1 MKIKLAI
8 LEKDKGY
15 LNRIVTAFEIKY
27 SDKFEVYSFTELAV
41 ALQTLRTARID
52 VLIASDVFEV
62 DINQI
67 PKRCGFA
74 YLVDSAEIDM
84 LNNQRTICKF
94 QKADLI
100 YKQILSIYS
109 ENAGNITGLKIND
122 ENCKLIAFASP
133 SGGCGSS
140 TMAAA
145 CALHF
150 STQGKKTL
158 YLNLEKYGSSDIF
171 FLAEGQ
177 FDMSDI
183 IFALKSKK
191 ANLSL
196 KLESSVKQDKSGV
209 YFYSQ
214 TKVALDML
222 ELCADDIL
230 RLISELKLT
239 GSYDYIVLDME
250 FEIDK
255 GYLDIYRKVHSIVVV
270 GDGSEISNLKIFRG
284 YNAIVTK
291 EQESDSSIANRMVL
305 MYNKFSNK
313 SSRALDNIE
322 LKSIGGAPRFEHATT
337 RQVLSQLSNL
347 SVFDDIIRV

>member
-109 ENAGNITGLKIND
+109 ENAGNITGLKITD
-122 ENCKLIAFASP
+122 DSCKLIAFTSP
-133 SGGCGSS
+133 CGGTGSS

-150 STQGKKTL
+150 AGQGKKTL
-158 YLNLEKYGSSDIF
+158 YLNLEKYGSSDSF
-171 FLAEGQ
+171 FSAEGQ

>member
-8 LEKDKGY
+8 LDKDKSY
-15 LNRIVTAFEIKY
+15 LNRIVTVFEVKY
-27 SDKFEVYSFTELAV
+27 ADKFEVYSFTDLSV
-41 ALQTLRTARID
+41 AIQTLSEVKID
-52 VLIASDVFEV
+52 VLIANDAFDVDV
-62 DINQI
+62 VKL

-74 YLVDSAEIDM
+74 YFVDSPDIDM

-109 ENAGNITGLKIND
+109 ENAGNITGLKISD
-122 ENCKLIAFASP
+122 DSCKLVAFTSP
-133 SGGCGSS
+133 CGGTGSS

-150 STQGKKTL
+150 AGQGKKTL
-158 YLNLEKYGSSDIF
+158 YLNLEKYGSSDSF
-171 FLAEGQ
+171 FSAEGQ

-196 KLESSVKQDKSGV
+196 KLESSVKQDNSGV

-222 ELCADDIL
+222 ELSADDIL
-230 RLISELKLT
+230 HLISELKLT
-239 GSYDYIVLDME
+239 GSYDYIRITITIKDPAYTL
-250 FEIDK
+250 
-255 GYLDIYRKVHSIVVV
+255 
-270 GDGSEISNLKIFRG
+270 
-284 YNAIVTK
+284 
-291 EQESDSSIANRMVL
+291 L
-305 MYNKFSNK
+305 M
-313 SSRALDNIE
+313 
-322 LKSIGGAPRFEHATT
+322 HT
-337 RQVLSQLSNL
+337 
-347 SVFDDIIRV
+347 

>member
-8 LEKDKGY
+8 LDKDKSY
-15 LNRIVTAFEIKY
+15 LNRIVTVFEVKY
-27 SDKFEVYSFTELAV
+27 ADKFEVYSFTDLSV
-41 ALQTLRTARID
+41 AIQTLSEVKID
-52 VLIASDVFEV
+52 VLIANDAFDVDV
-62 DINQI
+62 AKL

-74 YLVDSAEIDM
+74 YFVDSPDIDM

-109 ENAGNITGLKIND
+109 ENAGNITGLKISD
-122 ENCKLIAFASP
+122 DSCKLVAFTSP
-133 SGGCGSS
+133 CGGTGSS

-150 STQGKKTL
+150 AGQCKKTL
-158 YLNLEKYGSSDIF
+158 YLNLEKYGSSDSF
-171 FLAEGQ
+171 FSAEGQ

-196 KLESSVKQDKSGV
+196 KLESSVKQDNSGV

-222 ELCADDIL
+222 ELSADDIL
-230 RLISELKLT
+230 HLISELKLT

-250 FEIDK
+250 FELDK
-255 GYLDIYRKVHSIVVV
+255 GYLDIYRKINSIIVV

-313 SSRALDNIE
+313 SSRALDDIE
-322 LKSIGGAPRFEHATT
+322 LKSIGGAPRYEHATT

-347 SVFDDIIRV
+347 SVFDDIASV